1 MLVKKWHKIIHNMKK
16 LIFILAV
23 IGFSSCKKEY
33 IGPEVV
39 ITAKRTNYYNGTGAV
54 LPYREVSDT
63 IKSDTIKIS
72 KDLQDRINKA
82 FREFKKIEKERQ
94 IVQYMH

>member
-1 MLVKKWHKIIHNMKK
+1 MPVKKWHKIIHNMKK
-16 LIFILAV
+16 LIFILMI
-23 IGFSSCKKEY
+23 IGLNSCEKEY

-63 IKSDTIKIS
+63 IDTIKIS